1 MFKTRVISA
10 CVFVPLILLATFFG
24 GWLFTI
30 LMALIAIVGGYEFGN
45 LLKAHGYRF
54 SLPLYIVSCLCF
66 MVFAYVADGYNLII
80 LALIFILLAV
90 HGILFVLQRL
100 SIEEAAVSF
109 FGIYYIAFTLSTAVS
124 MRLHMEG
131 GMFLIFLIF
140 IIQWLTDSGAY
151 IVGSTL
157 GKHKL
162 MPKISPKKSV
172 EGAVGGIAVAVV
184 AAVIFNLIFK
194 VLPIG
199 WLILVTVIAS
209 ILGQIG
215 DLVESAFKRWAG
227 VKDSGNLIPGHGG
240 VLDRF
245 DSLLFI
251 APFLYIFLLF
261 YTNYIY

>member
-24 GWLFTI
+24 GWFFT
-30 LMALIAIVGGYEFGN
+30 LLIAFVTIVGGYEFRN

-54 SLPLYIVSCLCF
+54 SLPLYITAALSF
-66 MVFAYVADGYNLII
+66 IVFAYIAEGYNIII
-80 LALIFILLAV
+80 LAIVFILLV
-90 HGILFVLQRL
+90 IHGLLFVLQRL
-100 SIEEAAVSF
+100 TIEEAAVSF
-109 FGIYYIAFTLSTAVS
+109 FGIYYIAFTLSTMVS

-140 IIQWLTDSGAY
+140 VIQWLTDSGAY
-151 IVGSTL
+151 IVGSTI

-172 EGAVGGIAVAVV
+172 EGAVGGVVVAVA
-184 AAVIFNLIFK
+184 AAMIFNLIFP
-194 VLPIG
+194 VLPMG
-199 WLILVTVIAS
+199 WLVIMTVFAS
-209 ILGQIG
+209 IVGQLG
-215 DLVESAFKRWAG
+215 DLVESAFKRWAD

-240 VLDRF
+240 ILDRF

-251 APFLYIFLLF
+251 APFLYVFLLF
-261 YTNYIY
+261 YTNFIQ

>member
-10 CVFVPLILLATFFG
+10 CVFVPLILLATYFG
-24 GWLFTI
+24 GWLFT
-30 LMALIAIVGGYEFGN
+30 LLIAFVAVVGGYEFGN

-54 SLPLYIVSCLCF
+54 SLPLYVISALCF
-66 MVFAYVADGYNLII
+66 IAFAYFAEGYNIII
-80 LALIFILLAV
+80 LALIFLLLAV
-90 HGILFVLQRL
+90 HGFLFVLQRL
-100 SIEEAAVSF
+100 TIEEAAVSF
-109 FGIYYIAFTLSTAVS
+109 FGIYYVAFTMSTMVS
-124 MRLHMEG
+124 MRIHMEG
-131 GMFLIFLIF
+131 GLFLILLIF

-151 IVGSTL
+151 LVGSNF
-157 GKHKL
+157 GRHKL

-172 EGAVGGIAVAVV
+172 EGAAGGVVVAVI
-184 AAVIFNLIFK
+184 AAVIFNFIFP
-194 VLPIG
+194 VLPLG
-199 WLILVTVIAS
+199 WLIAVTVVAS
-209 ILGQIG
+209 VLGQIG

-261 YTNYIY
+261 YSNYLQ